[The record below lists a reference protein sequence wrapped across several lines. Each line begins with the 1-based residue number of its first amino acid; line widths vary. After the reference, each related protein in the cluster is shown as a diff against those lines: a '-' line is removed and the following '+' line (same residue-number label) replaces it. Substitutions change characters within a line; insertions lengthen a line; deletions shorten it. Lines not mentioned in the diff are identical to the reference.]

1 MSGLREIRAKISTV
15 QNLQKLTHAMEM
27 VAQSKIRK
35 VRERM
40 NAARPYGEMIRNVC
54 AHMSHAHPE
63 YRSPYL
69 HVGETCERV
78 GLLLVT
84 SDKGMCGALNSNV
97 LRLATRHLLDWQ
109 KQGIAVDLCAIG
121 AKGMSFMKRAGVNIV
136 SEAAGLGD
144 TPRMQQL
151 AHPVGVVLD
160 AYRQRRL
167 DAVHICY
174 TRFVNTISHQPVME
188 QLLPLA
194 GEKLG
199 SPFGYWDYLYEPDPK
214 VIVDETLRRYIE
226 ALIYLAVAENMA
238 SEQGARMVAM
248 KAASDNAGH
257 VIEELKLIYHKT
269 RQAAI
274 TEEITEIISGAAA
287 V

>member
-35 VRERM
+35 VRDRM

-63 YRSPYL
+63 YKSPYL
-69 HVGETCERV
+69 NQHETSNRA
-78 GLLLVT
+78 GLILIT
-84 SDKGMCGALNSNV
+84 SDKGMCGALNSN
-97 LRLATRHLLDWQ
+97 LLKLAFQQMKHWQ
-109 KQGIAVDLCAIG
+109 EQGLEIEICTIG
-121 AKGMSFMKRAGVNIV
+121 AKGMSFLKRANANIV
-136 SEAAGLGD
+136 SQAVGIGD

-151 AHPVGVVLD
+151 ALPVGRILD
-160 AYRQRRL
+160 AYKRGEL
-167 DAVHICY
+167 DSVHICY
-174 TRFVNTISHQPVME
+174 TKFVNTIVHQPVME
-188 QLLPLA
+188 QLLPLK
-194 GEKLG
+194 GEMLG
-199 SPFGYWDYLYEPDPK
+199 SPFGYWDYIYEPDPK

-226 ALIYLAVAENMA
+226 ALIFLAVAENMA

-248 KAASDNAGH
+248 KAASDNATH
-257 VIEELKLIYHKT
+257 VIEELKMIYHKT